1 MFLDAAGIEACPLW
15 KPMHM
20 WPEYRGALAY
30 VNWVAEGLFKTGM
43 CLPSG
48 PCVEDEDVMY
58 IVERILE
65 GILLTI
71 DD

>member
-1 MFLDAAGIEACPLW
+1 M
-15 KPMHM
+15 
-20 WPEYRGALAY
+20 
-30 VNWVAEGLFKTGM
+30 NWVAEGLFKTGM